1 MYRCCVDLFVDGD
14 DLSWENIER
23 GRNNYY
29 QREMANQI
37 SIQTSETLSLL
48 TAAVNIH
55 LNIGQNLSMNT
66 SALLMSLETTSIQ
79 SLSNRSIQQTD
90 NAHFHIPTHFEIN
103 ATDNTSITLRV
114 SCDIRYIFDKKF
126 FHRRRRCCCCS
137 R

>member
-1 MYRCCVDLFVDGD
+1 M
-14 DLSWENIER
+14 SWESIQT
-23 GRNNYY
+23 GRNNYQ

-37 SIQTSETLSLL
+37 ARQTTQTLSLL

-55 LNIGQNLSMNT
+55 LNIGQNLVMNT

-90 NAHFHIPTHFEIN
+90 NAHIHIPTDFQIN

-114 SCDIRYIFDKKF
+114 SCDV
-126 FHRRRRCCCCS
+126 
-137 R
+137 

>member
-1 MYRCCVDLFVDGD
+1 MCRCCVDLFVDGD
-14 DLSWENIER
+14 DLSWENIEK

-114 SCDIRYIFDKKF
+114 SCDIGYIFDKKF
-126 FHRRRRCCCCS
+126 FRRRRCCSS